1 MNEISPIIYVIDDE
15 PTVGIALRR
24 LIQSV
29 GLAVQIFTSAQ
40 DFLNAKLQDAPGCL
54 VLDVRMPEI
63 SGLEVQQRLAAA
75 GIYLPVIF
83 LTGHA
88 DIEMTVRAMKAGAIE
103 FLTKPFHEQEL
114 LDAIQAALQQHRM
127 QLKNHAEL
135 SALQARYASLTRREC
150 EVFAMVTNGLLNKQ
164 IAADLGASEKTI
176 KIHRAHVMHKM
187 NAGSLADL
195 IRMAEK
201 LQTGSPRSDFSRTK
215 VL

>member
-29 GLAVQIFTSAQ
+29 GLTVQIFTSAQ
-40 DFLNAKLQDAPGCL
+40 EFLNAKLQDAPGCL
-54 VLDVRMPEI
+54 VLDVRMPGM

-75 GIYLPVIF
+75 GICLPVIF

-114 LDAIQAALQQHRM
+114 LDAIQPWR
-127 QLKNHAEL
+127 K
-135 SALQARYASLTRREC
+135 
-150 EVFAMVTNGLLNKQ
+150 
-164 IAADLGASEKTI
+164 AD
-176 KIHRAHVMHKM
+176 
-187 NAGSLADL
+187 
-195 IRMAEK
+195 
-201 LQTGSPRSDFSRTK
+201 PRSCRHANSSLR
-215 VL
+215 